1 MVEGN
6 LQKKGKLAVN
16 RLVLGILYLI
26 MIAIVGGIVLF
37 LFSVPLQ
44 TDVGDLGQAIDMISE
59 DPLGAIGL
67 IVMWLIS
74 VIIIAVIAL
83 AIAFKKRMFV
93 PFKSVEKDA
102 DIPKGITVLTI
113 VALGAIISL
122 LLFIAREVVGVF
134 GGDLSQAD
142 PFVIGQAILDGNF
155 EIVFIGLIFA
165 IIVGTIVFFVADRTK
180 NVKEVVGKTGIDPQ
194 QK

>member
-1 MVEGN
+1 MVESN

-44 TDVGDLGQAIDMISE
+44 TDVGDLGQAIDMIGV

-83 AIAFKKRMFV
+83 AIAFKKRLFV

-102 DIPKGITVLTI
+102 DIPK
-113 VALGAIISL
+113 
-122 LLFIAREVVGVF
+122 
-134 GGDLSQAD
+134 
-142 PFVIGQAILDGNF
+142 
-155 EIVFIGLIFA
+155 
-165 IIVGTIVFFVADRTK
+165 
-180 NVKEVVGKTGIDPQ
+180 
-194 QK
+194 